1 MKEGKYM
8 LKEGT
13 MVYFLMNGYVMSG
26 QVMNVKGNEKE
37 YTFSI
42 EGYSGCEGPHVIYSN
57 QIHYTVFLSQQEA
70 EKYKDNPQMYLAA
83 YC

>member
-1 MKEGKYM
+1 MLQLIFMKEGKYM

-26 QVMNVKGNEKE
+26 QVMNVEGNEKE

-57 QIHYTVFLSQQEA
+57 QIHTLR
-70 EKYKDNPQMYLAA
+70 
-83 YC
+83 

>member
-26 QVMNVKGNEKE
+26 QIMNVEVENL
-37 YTFSI
+37 FFA
-42 EGYSGCEGPHVIYSN
+42 N
-57 QIHYTVFLSQQEA
+57 NL
-70 EKYKDNPQMYLAA
+70 
-83 YC
+83 